1 MDALLTLV
9 LEFAIP
15 TLIVSAIFVAIL
27 FFVLPR
33 EVRTIFKRELKSYFT
48 SPIAYVLFVVFLGI
62 SNTLSFFFTGVLEGG
77 EADLFL
83 PYFQYLPWYLVL
95 IAPAVGMRLW
105 SEEQRLGTLELML
118 TMPLAPWHAILG
130 KYLAAAVVLFAMLVL
145 SFPIVW
151 TINYLGDPDNGV
163 VLAGFVATFFV
174 ALCFLAVT
182 SVISAITRSQ
192 LVALLVEPPEVRVV
206 EVQRL
211 DELIDLGKVQA
222 ALLLPDPQAVAAWR
236 FPDGMSIEVH
246 AFDADASLW
255 LGGLPHLRELL
266 MNLKGGWLV
275 FWPIL
280 KLINVLGVMPHFT
293 ELAKGVLSL
302 RDIVFFV
309 SFITFCLFATSVA
322 IRLKRA

>member
-1 MDALLTLV
+1 MDALITLI

-15 TLIVSAIFVAIL
+15 TLIVSAVFVALLI
-27 FFVLPR
+27 FVLPR

-48 SPIAYVLFVVFLGI
+48 SPIAYVLFIVFLGI
-62 SNTLSFFFTGVLEGG
+62 SNALSFFFTGVLEGG
-77 EADLFL
+77 EAELFL

-105 SEEQRLGTLELML
+105 SEEQRLGTMELLL
-118 TMPLAPWHAILG
+118 TMPVAPWHAILG

-163 VLAGFVATFFV
+163 IMAGFVATFFV

-182 SVISAITRSQ
+182 SVVSAMTRSQ
-192 LVALLVEPPEVRVV
+192 LVALL
-206 EVQRL
+206 
-211 DELIDLGKVQA
+211 IS
-222 ALLLPDPQAVAAWR
+222 VAIC
-236 FPDGMSIEVH
+236 MMI
-246 AFDADASLW
+246 W
-255 LGGLPHLRELL
+255 LSGLPHISEFL

-275 FWPIL
+275 LWPVL
-280 KLINVLGVMPHFT
+280 KLVNAIGVMPHFT
-293 ELAKGVLSL
+293 ELAKGVLGI
-302 RDIVFFV
+302 RDIVFFL
-309 SFITFCLFATSVA
+309 SFIAFCLFATSVA

>member
-1 MDALLTLV
+1 MDALITL
-9 LEFAIP
+9 LLDFALP
-15 TLIVSAIFVAIL
+15 TLILSALFVGIV

-62 SNTLSFFFTGVLEGG
+62 SNTLSFFFTGVLEGR

-105 SEEQRLGTLELML
+105 SEEQRLGTMELML

-130 KYLAAAVVLFAMLVL
+130 KFLAAAVVLFGMLVL

-163 VLAGFVATFFV
+163 IMSGFVATFFV

-192 LVALLVEPPEVRVV
+192 LVALLVS
-206 EVQRL
+206 
-211 DELIDLGKVQA
+211 
-222 ALLLPDPQAVAAWR
+222 VAIC
-236 FPDGMSIEVH
+236 MM
-246 AFDADASLW
+246 LW
-255 LGGLPHLRELL
+255 LGGLPHLSELL

-275 FWPIL
+275 FWPVL
-280 KLINVLGVMPHFT
+280 KLVNVIGVMPHFT
-293 ELAKGVLSL
+293 ELAKGVLGL
-302 RDIVFFV
+302 RDVVFFL
-309 SFITFCLFATSVA
+309 SFIAFCLFATSVA

>member
-1 MDALLTLV
+1 MDALITLI

-15 TLIVSAIFVAIL
+15 TLIVAAVFVAIL
-27 FFVLPR
+27 VFALPR

-105 SEEQRLGTLELML
+105 SEEQRLGTMELIL

-163 VLAGFVATFFV
+163 IMAGFVATFLV

-182 SVISAITRSQ
+182 SVVSAMTRSQ
-192 LVALLVEPPEVRVV
+192 LVALLVSVTLCLV
-206 EVQRL
+206 
-211 DELIDLGKVQA
+211 
-222 ALLLPDPQAVAAWR
+222 
-236 FPDGMSIEVH
+236 
-246 AFDADASLW
+246 LW
-255 LGGLPHLRELL
+255 LGGLPNISELL

-275 FWPIL
+275 FWPFL
-280 KLINVLGVMPHFT
+280 KLINMVGVMPHFS
-293 ELAKGVLSL
+293 ELAKGVLGF
-302 RDIVFFV
+302 RDIIFFLT
-309 SFITFCLFATSVA
+309 FIAFCLFATSVV

>member
-1 MDALLTLV
+1 MDAFITLI

-27 FFVLPR
+27 FFLLPR

-48 SPIAYVLFVVFLGI
+48 SPIAYVLFIVFLGI
-62 SNTLSFFFTGVLEGG
+62 SSTLSFFFTGVLEGG

-151 TINYLGDPDNGV
+151 TMNFLGDPDNGV
-163 VLAGFVATFFV
+163 IKAGFVATFFV

-192 LVALLVEPPEVRVV
+192 LVALLVSV
-206 EVQRL
+206 
-211 DELIDLGKVQA
+211 
-222 ALLLPDPQAVAAWR
+222 ALC
-236 FPDGMSIEVH
+236 MM
-246 AFDADASLW
+246 LW
-255 LGGLPHLRELL
+255 LGGLPHLSELL

-280 KLINVLGVMPHFT
+280 KLVNVIGVMPHFT
-293 ELAKGVLSL
+293 ELAKGVLGL
-302 RDIVFFV
+302 RDIVFFL

>member
-1 MDALLTLV
+1 MDAFITLI
-9 LEFAIP
+9 LDFAIP
-15 TLIVSAIFVAIL
+15 TLIVSAIFVATL
-27 FFVLPR
+27 FYVLPR

-62 SNTLSFFFTGVLEGG
+62 SSTLSFFFTGVLEGG

-130 KYLAAAVVLFAMLVL
+130 KYLAAAVVLFGMLVL

-151 TINYLGDPDNGV
+151 TMNYLGDPDNGV
-163 VLAGFVATFFV
+163 IMAGFVATFFV

-192 LVALLVEPPEVRVV
+192 LVALLVS
-206 EVQRL
+206 
-211 DELIDLGKVQA
+211 
-222 ALLLPDPQAVAAWR
+222 VAIC
-236 FPDGMSIEVH
+236 MM
-246 AFDADASLW
+246 LW
-255 LGGLPHLRELL
+255 LGGLPHLSELI

-280 KLINVLGVMPHFT
+280 KLINVIGVMPHFT
-293 ELAKGVLSL
+293 ELAKGVLGL
-302 RDIVFFV
+302 RDIVFFL
-309 SFITFCLFATSVA
+309 SFIAFCLFATSVA

>member
-1 MDALLTLV
+1 MDALLSLI
-9 LEFAIP
+9 LDFALP
-15 TLIVSAIFVAIL
+15 TLIVSALFVGIV

-105 SEEQRLGTLELML
+105 SEEQRLGTMELML

-130 KYLAAAVVLFAMLVL
+130 KFLAAAVVLFGMLVL

-163 VLAGFVATFFV
+163 IMSGFVATFFV

-192 LVALLVEPPEVRVV
+192 LVALLVS
-206 EVQRL
+206 
-211 DELIDLGKVQA
+211 
-222 ALLLPDPQAVAAWR
+222 VAIC
-236 FPDGMSIEVH
+236 MM
-246 AFDADASLW
+246 LW
-255 LGGLPHLRELL
+255 LGGLPHLSELL

-275 FWPIL
+275 FWPVL
-280 KLINVLGVMPHFT
+280 KLVNVLGVMPHFT
-293 ELAKGVLSL
+293 ELAKGVLGL
-302 RDIVFFV
+302 RDVVFFL
-309 SFITFCLFATSVA
+309 SFIAFCLFATSVA

>member
-1 MDALLTLV
+1 MDAFITLLLN
-9 LEFAIP
+9 FAIP
-15 TLIVSAIFVAIL
+15 TAIFAAVFVGLL

-33 EVRTIFKRELKSYFT
+33 EVRTIFKRELLSYFT

-62 SNTLSFFFTGVLEGG
+62 SNALSFFFTGVLEGG

-83 PYFQYLPWYLVL
+83 PYFQYLPWYLIL

-105 SEEQRLGTLELML
+105 SEEQRLGTIELML

-151 TINYLGDPDNGV
+151 TINFLGSPDNGV
-163 VLAGFVATFFV
+163 VMAGFVASFLV

-192 LVALLVEPPEVRVV
+192 IVALLVSVTICLV
-206 EVQRL
+206 
-211 DELIDLGKVQA
+211 
-222 ALLLPDPQAVAAWR
+222 
-236 FPDGMSIEVH
+236 
-246 AFDADASLW
+246 LW
-255 LGGLPHLRELL
+255 LGGLPHLSEML

-280 KLINVLGVMPHFT
+280 ALVNAVGVMPHFT
-293 ELAKGVLSL
+293 ELAKGVLAL

-309 SFITFCLFATSVA
+309 SFIAFCLFATAVA

>member
-1 MDALLTLV
+1 MDALITLL

-15 TLIVSAIFVAIL
+15 TLVVAGIFVAIL
-27 FFVLPR
+27 FFALPR

-48 SPIAYVLFVVFLGI
+48 SPIAYVLFIVFLGI

-105 SEEQRLGTLELML
+105 SEEQRLGTMELLL
-118 TMPLAPWHAILG
+118 TMPIAPWHAILG

-163 VLAGFVATFFV
+163 IMAGFVATFFV

-192 LVALLVEPPEVRVV
+192 LVALLVSVTLCLV
-206 EVQRL
+206 
-211 DELIDLGKVQA
+211 
-222 ALLLPDPQAVAAWR
+222 
-236 FPDGMSIEVH
+236 
-246 AFDADASLW
+246 LW
-255 LGGLPHLRELL
+255 LGGLPNISELL
-266 MNLKGGWLV
+266 MSMKGGWLV
-275 FWPIL
+275 FWPFL
-280 KLINVLGVMPHFT
+280 KLINVLGVMPHFS
-293 ELAKGVLSL
+293 ELAKGVLGL
-302 RDIVFFV
+302 RDIIFFV
-309 SFITFCLFATSVA
+309 SFIAFCLFATSVA
-322 IRLKRA
+322 IRLRRA

>member
-1 MDALLTLV
+1 MDAFLTL
-9 LEFAIP
+9 LLQFAIP
-15 TLIVSAIFVAIL
+15 TAIFVAVFAGL
-27 FFVLPR
+27 LLFVLPR
-33 EVRTIFKRELKSYFT
+33 EVRTIFKRELLSYFT

-62 SNTLSFFFTGVLEGG
+62 SNALSFFFTGVLEGG

-83 PYFQYLPWYLVL
+83 PYFQYLPWYLIL

-105 SEEQRLGTLELML
+105 SEEQRLGTIELML

-151 TINYLGDPDNGV
+151 TINFLGSPDNGV
-163 VLAGFVATFFV
+163 VMAGFVASFLV

-192 LVALLVEPPEVRVV
+192 IVALLVS
-206 EVQRL
+206 
-211 DELIDLGKVQA
+211 
-222 ALLLPDPQAVAAWR
+222 VA
-236 FPDGMSIEVH
+236 ICLV
-246 AFDADASLW
+246 LW
-255 LGGLPHLRELL
+255 LGGLPHLSEML

-275 FWPIL
+275 FWPLL
-280 KLINVLGVMPHFT
+280 KLVNAVGVMPHFT
-293 ELAKGVLSL
+293 ELAKGVLAL

-309 SFITFCLFATSVA
+309 TFIAFCLFATAVA

>member
-1 MDALLTLV
+1 MDALITL
-9 LEFAIP
+9 LLDFALP
-15 TLIVSAIFVAIL
+15 TLILSALFVGIV

-83 PYFQYLPWYLVL
+83 PYFQYLPWYLV
-95 IAPAVGMRLW
+95 PAVGMRLW
-105 SEEQRLGTLELML
+105 SEEQRLGTMELML

-130 KYLAAAVVLFAMLVL
+130 KFLAAAVVLFGMLVL

-163 VLAGFVATFFV
+163 IMSGFVATFFV

-192 LVALLVEPPEVRVV
+192 
-206 EVQRL
+206 
-211 DELIDLGKVQA
+211 
-222 ALLLPDPQAVAAWR
+222 
-236 FPDGMSIEVH
+236 
-246 AFDADASLW
+246 
-255 LGGLPHLRELL
+255 
-266 MNLKGGWLV
+266 
-275 FWPIL
+275 
-280 KLINVLGVMPHFT
+280 
-293 ELAKGVLSL
+293 
-302 RDIVFFV
+302 
-309 SFITFCLFATSVA
+309 
-322 IRLKRA
+322 